1 MNFFPKQDIE
11 ELKKEFKRVTRSSI
25 VSGAD
30 SVSVIIWDET
40 RFVDIHYYCPDCYE
54 VRLEEGR
61 DNLRFKTLK
70 EAIAAIREY
79 ENELFQRKDRIKRI
93 EKAVEDGLH
102 ERGEMYMTKNYS
114 ERIKH
119 IYIGSSFLVVTFD
132 QFLQTVTMSTP
143 VSKLVLGESDLDDK
157 HVQKLLDEIVEFRN
171 KQRRVTAAHQ

>member
-40 RFVDIHYYCPDCYE
+40 RFVDIHYHCPDCYE
-54 VRLEEGR
+54 VRLENDR

-70 EAIAAIREY
+70 EVIAAIREY
-79 ENELFQRKDRIKRI
+79 EKELFQREDRIKRI
-93 EKAVEDGLH
+93 EKAVEDELH
-102 ERGEMYMTKNYS
+102 DRGEMYMTKNYP
-114 ERIKH
+114 RIKH

-132 QFLQTVTMSTP
+132 RFHQTVTMSTP
-143 VSKLVLGESDLDDK
+143 VSKLVLGESDLDDE
-157 HVQKLLDEIVEFRN
+157 HVQKLLDEIMGFRN
-171 KQRRVTAAHQ
+171 MQRRVMAAHQ